1 MKELERI
8 TRVGGICGIAAV
20 LVYLGAVLLPGI
32 NGKTIEE
39 FLAAAGTGRN
49 GNFVMLEHFF
59 GAGFGVLGIIAIWGL
74 HRLLSSEKSSIAS
87 SVAAIFGYAAFA
99 IVTSM
104 LIVQGT
110 VMARMGARFVAAG
123 AAEQSMVV
131 MLYRGLRSID
141 LGLDLAWDV
150 FGCISFLLFGMLMI
164 RNRHFGPI
172 FGLSGII
179 ISGLLLIF
187 NVATAPTPP
196 GSAGLVDLGPLTG
209 LWFLA
214 VSIQMLRAARTIVRS
229 PALEG

>member
-1 MKELERI
+1 MKDLERI

-39 FLAAAGTGRN
+39 FLTAAGTGRN
-49 GNFVMLEHFF
+49 GNFIMLEHFF
-59 GAGFGVLGIIAIWGL
+59 GAGFGVLGVIAVWGL
-74 HRLLSSEKSSIAS
+74 HRLLSSEKFSIAS
-87 SVAAIFGYAAFA
+87 KVAAIFGYIAFGLV
-99 IVTSM
+99 VTM
-104 LIVQGT
+104 LIVQGA
-110 VMARMGARFVAAG
+110 VMARMGSRFVAAS
-123 AAEQSMVV
+123 ASDQQMVV
-131 MLYRGLRSID
+131 TLYRGLRSID
-141 LGLDLAWDV
+141 LGMDLAWDV

-172 FGLSGII
+172 FGLAGII
-179 ISGLLLIF
+179 ITGLLLIL

-214 VSIQMLRAARTIVRS
+214 VSIQMLRSARSIARS
-229 PALEG
+229 SD

>member
-1 MKELERI
+1 MKDLERI

-32 NGKTIEE
+32 DGKTVEE
-39 FLAAAGTGRN
+39 FLTAVGTGRN
-49 GNFVMLEHFF
+49 GNVIMLEHFF
-59 GAGFGVLGIIAIWGL
+59 GAGFGVLGIIAVWGL

-99 IVTSM
+99 IVASM

-110 VMARMGARFVAAG
+110 VMARMGARFVAAS
-123 AAEQSMVV
+123 ASDQPMVV
-131 MLYRGLRSID
+131 MLYRGLRSVD

-150 FGCISFLLFGMLMI
+150 FGCISFLLFAVLMI
-164 RNRHFGPI
+164 RNRHFGLI

-179 ISGLLLIF
+179 IGGLLLSF
-187 NVATAPTPP
+187 NIATAPTPP
-196 GSAGLVDLGPLTG
+196 GNAGLLDFGPLEG